1 MVDREVLSAQLS
13 RPLIETALEGLGP
26 VSRGKVRDSYV
37 AGGRR
42 FIVTTD
48 RISAFDR
55 VLGTIPF
62 KGQVLNRVAAFWF
75 DKTRGI
81 AANHLVGCPDP
92 AVMEVLDC
100 APMPVEMVV
109 RAYLTGSTSTSIWT
123 HYSKGARLFC
133 GNPLPEGMKKHQKLE
148 RPILTPSTKAEHGD
162 HDVSASREEILAMGR
177 ILAADFDEMAR
188 MSFALFEA
196 GQRHCAA
203 NGLILVDTKYEFGR
217 APDGRIVVID
227 EVHTPDSSRFWQAA
241 SYGERFAAGAEPEG
255 LDKEY
260 VRVWL
265 KDERG
270 FTGDGPIPEIPDEI
284 RVEAARR
291 YIAACEQITGERFA
305 PDTEAPNARISRNLA
320 RAGGAAR

>member
-1 MVDREVLSAQLS
+1 MVDREKLFAQLQH
-13 RPLIETALEGLGP
+13 PLIETTLEGLGP
-26 VSRGKVRDSYV
+26 VQRGKVRDSYV
-37 AGGRR
+37 VAGRR

-75 DKTRGI
+75 EKTREI
-81 AANHLVGCPDP
+81 VPNHMVGCPDP

-100 APMPVEMVV
+100 EPLAVEMVV
-109 RAYLTGSTSTSIWT
+109 RAYLTGSTSTSILT
-123 HYSKGARLFC
+123 HYNNGVRNFC
-133 GNPLPEGMKKHQKLE
+133 GNRLPDGMTAHQKLE

-162 HDVSASREEILAMGR
+162 HDVSVSPEELLAMGR
-177 ILAADFDEMAR
+177 IPAAEYDEIAR
-188 MSFALFEA
+188 MSFTLFEA

-203 NGLILVDTKYEFGR
+203 NGLILVDTKYEFGKTR
-217 APDGRIVVID
+217 DGRIVVID
-227 EVHTPDSSRFWQAA
+227 EVHTPDSSRYWQAGTYEA
-241 SYGERFAAGAEPEG
+241 RRAAGKEPEG

-265 KDERG
+265 KTERG
-270 FTGDGPIPEIPDEI
+270 FVGDGPIPEIPEEI

-291 YIAACEQITGERFA
+291 YIAACEQVTGEAFA
-305 PDTEAPNARISRNLA
+305 PDTAEPNARIGRNL
-320 RAGGAAR
+320 GVPAAR

>member
-1 MVDREVLSAQLS
+1 MVSKDVLFAQLAK
-13 RPLIETALEGLGP
+13 PLAETAFAALGP
-26 VSRGKVRDSYV
+26 ASHGKVRDSYV
-37 AGGRR
+37 KDGRR

-75 DKTRGI
+75 DRTRDLVP
-81 AANHLVGCPDP
+81 NHLVGCPDP

-100 APMPVEMVV
+100 APLPVEMVV

-123 HYSKGARLFC
+123 HYAKGARVFC
-133 GNPLPEGMKKHQKLE
+133 GNALPDGMTKHQRLE

-162 HDVSASREEILAMGR
+162 HDVSVSREEILAMGR
-177 ILAADFDEMAR
+177 IPAADFDAIAR
-188 MSFALFEA
+188 MSLDLFAA
-196 GQRHCAA
+196 GQAHCAA
-203 NGLILVDTKYEFGR
+203 NGLILVDTKYEFGKT
-217 APDGRIVVID
+217 ADGRIVVID

-241 SYGERFAAGAEPEG
+241 TYEARLAEGKEPEG

-265 KDERG
+265 KEQRG
-270 FTGDGPIPEIPDEI
+270 FSGDGPIPEIPDEV

-291 YIAACEQITGERFA
+291 YIAACEQVTGEPFV
-305 PDTEAPNARISRNLA
+305 PDTDEPIARIARNLGI
-320 RAGGAAR
+320 GGGR

>member
-1 MVDREVLSAQLS
+1 MVDRDVLFAQIE
-13 RPLIETALEGLGP
+13 RPLVETTIPGLGP

-37 AGGRR
+37 RDGRR

-75 DKTRGI
+75 ERTRELVP
-81 AANHLVGCPDP
+81 NHMVGCPDP

-100 APMPVEMVV
+100 EPLPVEMVV

-123 HYSKGARLFC
+123 HYAKGVRAFC
-133 GNPLPEGMKKHQKLE
+133 GNVLPDGMTVHQKLE

-162 HDVSASREEILAMGR
+162 HDISVSREEILAMGR
-177 ILAADFDEMAR
+177 IPAAEFDEVAR
-188 MSFALFEA
+188 MSFALFAA

-217 APDGRIVVID
+217 TRDGRIVVID

-241 SYGERFAAGAEPEG
+241 TYESRRAAGQEPEG

-265 KDERG
+265 KKERG
-270 FTGDGPIPEIPDEI
+270 FAGDGPIPEIPAEI

-291 YIAACEQITGERFA
+291 YIAACEQVTGERFV
-305 PDTEAPNARISRNLA
+305 PDTAEPNARIARNLG
-320 RAGGAAR
+320 AGGAR

>member
-1 MVDREVLSAQLS
+1 MIDRDVLLAQLS
-13 RPLIETALEGLGP
+13 RPLTETTLEGLGP

-37 AGGRR
+37 KDGRR

-75 DKTRGI
+75 ERTRGLVP
-81 AANHLVGCPDP
+81 NHMIGCPDP

-100 APMPVEMVV
+100 EPLPVEMVV
-109 RAYLTGSTSTSIWT
+109 RAYLTGSTSTSILT
-123 HYSKGARLFC
+123 HYNRGVRDFC
-133 GNPLPEGMKKHQKLE
+133 GNRLPDGMTAHQKLE

-162 HDVSASREEILAMGR
+162 HDISVSRAQILEMGR
-177 ILAADFDEMAR
+177 ISAADFDEIAR
-188 MSFALFEA
+188 QSFALFGA

-203 NGLILVDTKYEFGR
+203 NGLILVDTKYEFGKTK
-217 APDGRIVVID
+217 DGRIAVID

-241 SYGERFAAGAEPEG
+241 TYETRRAAGKEPEG

-265 KDERG
+265 KTERG

-291 YIAACEQITGERFA
+291 YIAACEQVTGEEFRPNTA
-305 PDTEAPNARISRNLA
+305 EPNARIARNLGL
-320 RAGGAAR
+320 GGAR

>member
-1 MVDREVLSAQLS
+1 MVARDVLLAQLKH
-13 RPLIETALEGLGP
+13 PLVETALEGLGP

-37 AGGRR
+37 NDGRR

-75 DKTRGI
+75 EKTRDLVP
-81 AANHLVGCPDP
+81 NHMVGCPDP

-100 APMPVEMVV
+100 EPLPVEMVV
-109 RAYLTGSTSTSIWT
+109 RAYLTGSTSTSILT
-123 HYSKGARLFC
+123 HYNKGVRNFC
-133 GNPLPEGMKKHQKLE
+133 GNVLPDGMTAHQKLE

-162 HDVSASREEILAMGR
+162 HDVSVSPEELLAMGR
-177 ILAADFDEMAR
+177 IPAAEFDEIAR

-217 APDGRIVVID
+217 ARDGRILVID

-241 SYGERFAAGAEPEG
+241 TYEARRAAGKEPEG

-265 KDERG
+265 KTERG

-291 YIAACEQITGERFA
+291 YIAACEQVTGEEFA
-305 PDTEAPNARISRNLA
+305 GDTAEPNARIARNL
-320 RAGGAAR
+320 GLEGAL

>member
-1 MVDREVLSAQLS
+1 MVDRDVLLAQLK
-13 RPLIETALEGLGP
+13 RPLVETALEGLGP
-26 VSRGKVRDSYV
+26 ASRGKVRDSYLKD
-37 AGGRR
+37 GRR

-75 DKTRGI
+75 DTTRDI
-81 AANHLVGCPDP
+81 VPNHMVGCPDP

-100 APMPVEMVV
+100 EPLPVEMVV
-109 RAYLTGSTSTSIWT
+109 RAYLTGSTSTSILT
-123 HYSKGARLFC
+123 HYDKGVRSFC
-133 GNPLPEGMKKHQKLE
+133 GNVLPDGMTAHQKLE

-162 HDVSASREEILAMGR
+162 HDVSVSREELLAMGR
-177 ILAADFDEMAR
+177 IPAAEFDEIAR

-217 APDGRIVVID
+217 ARDGRIVVID

-241 SYGERFAAGAEPEG
+241 SYEARRAAGKEPEG

-265 KDERG
+265 KTERA
-270 FTGDGPIPEIPDEI
+270 FVGDGPIPEIPDEI

-291 YIAACEQITGERFA
+291 YIAACEQVTGEAFA
-305 PDTEAPNARISRNLA
+305 PDTAEPNARITRNLGA
-320 RAGGAAR
+320 TAAR

>member
-1 MVDREVLSAQLS
+1 MVDRDALSAQLS
-13 RPLIETALEGLGP
+13 RPLTETSFAALGP

-75 DKTRGI
+75 ERTRGI
-81 AANHLVGCPDP
+81 AENHMIGCPDP
-92 AVMEVLDC
+92 AVMEVVDC
-100 APMPVEMVV
+100 TPLPVEMVV

-123 HYSKGARLFC
+123 HYQKGARVFC
-133 GNPLPEGMKKHQKLE
+133 GTPLPDGMRKHQKLA

-177 ILAADFDEMAR
+177 IPAAEFDEIAR

-203 NGLILVDTKYEFGR
+203 NGLILVDTKYEFGKTR
-217 APDGRIVVID
+217 DGRIVVID

-241 SYGERFAAGAEPEG
+241 TYDARFAAGEEPEG

-265 KDERG
+265 KSERG
-270 FTGDGPIPEIPDEI
+270 FTGDGPIPEIPGEI

-291 YIAACEQITGERFA
+291 YIAACEQITGEAFV
-305 PDTEAPNARISRNLA
+305 PDAEEPLSRIARNLGLGS
-320 RAGGAAR
+320 GGAR

>member
-1 MVDREVLSAQLS
+1 MIDRELLSAQLS
-13 RPLIETALEGLGP
+13 RPLTETALEGLGP

-37 AGGRR
+37 KDGRR

-62 KGQVLNRVAAFWF
+62 KGQVLNRVASFWF
-75 DKTRGI
+75 ERTRGLVP
-81 AANHLVGCPDP
+81 NHMVDCPDP
-92 AVMEVLDC
+92 VVMEVLDC
-100 APMPVEMVV
+100 EPLPVEMVV
-109 RAYLTGSTSTSIWT
+109 RAYLTGSTSTSILT
-123 HYSKGARLFC
+123 HYNKGVRNFC
-133 GNPLPEGMKKHQKLE
+133 GNVLPDGMTAHQKLE

-162 HDVSASREEILAMGR
+162 HDISVSRDQILEMGR
-177 ILAADFDEMAR
+177 IPAAEFDEIAR

-203 NGLILVDTKYEFGR
+203 NGLILVDTKYEFGKTR
-217 APDGRIVVID
+217 DGRVLIID

-241 SYGERFAAGAEPEG
+241 TYEARLAVGKEPEG

-265 KDERG
+265 KTERG
-270 FTGDGPIPEIPDEI
+270 FTGDGPIPMIPDEI

-291 YIAACEQITGERFA
+291 YIAACEQVTGEEFRA
-305 PDTEAPNARISRNLA
+305 DTEEPNARIARNLGL
-320 RAGGAAR
+320 GGAR